1 MIKNGYD
8 RFITENKVEEDKVKV
23 LFEITLSNLKSEGE
37 IDERDFIDRADIL
50 CSLGQ
55 TVIISNYQEYYKLID
70 YFSQH
75 TQKRMGL
82 IMGVNALLEV
92 FNEKYYRNLN
102 GGVLE
107 AFGILF
113 SRDLKI
119 YLYPAEEDGV
129 FYNSTNSPIHP
140 RLRPIYD
147 YLIFNKRIVD
157 LPNFKPSVLKIHS
170 RDVLNMIKH
179 GESGWEDMVPTY
191 VDVIIKEHG
200 LFGFKRL
207 KETIE

>member
-1 MIKNGYD
+1 M
-8 RFITENKVEEDKVKV
+8 
-23 LFEITLSNLKSEGE
+23 
-37 IDERDFIDRADIL
+37 
-50 CSLGQ
+50 
-55 TVIISNYQEYYKLID
+55 
-70 YFSQH
+70 
-75 TQKRMGL
+75 
-82 IMGVNALLEV
+82 LEV

-119 YLYPAEEDGV
+119 YLYPAEQDGTL
-129 FYNSTNSPIHP
+129 YNSSNTPIHP

-170 RDVLNMIKH
+170 RDVLKMIKE
-179 GESGWEDMVPTY
+179 GKSGWENMVPTY
-191 VDVIIKEHG
+191 VDVIIKENG
-200 LFGFKRL
+200 LFGSV
-207 KETIE
+207 KEAEKA